1 MFSSTVDDCPVCVLF
16 SNPVNRVRAIV
27 MFSGGASTAY
37 VQYLVL
43 CAGAVVLIV
52 GVCLLFMCL
61 RLAIVGCSALGTD
74 GVDIVGN
81 C

>member
-1 MFSSTVDDCPVCVLF
+1 MCDLVIIARGVLALCV
-16 SNPVNRVRAIV
+16 RD
-27 MFSGGASTAY
+27 
-37 VQYLVL
+37 LVL

-61 RLAIVGCSALGTD
+61 RLAIVGCSTLGTD